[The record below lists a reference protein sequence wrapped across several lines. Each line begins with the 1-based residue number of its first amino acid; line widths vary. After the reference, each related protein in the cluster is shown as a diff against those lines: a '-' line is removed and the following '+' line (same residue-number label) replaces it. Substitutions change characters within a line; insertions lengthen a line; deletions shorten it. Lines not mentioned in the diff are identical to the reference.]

1 MADQWFYSH
10 EGVRLGPC
18 SARQLKE
25 LAASGGLLPTD
36 TVWRQGTPQGVPAH
50 RVKNLFVIARVDTP
64 GSEEV
69 DLSRLPA
76 TAPVSTAIPPA
87 IASYARPLPP
97 DARADR
103 AEVPTERPSELAE
116 DAMAPTTLAADAAGQ
131 TPGQPPAQS
140 RQGQPQPR
148 KKARALA
155 VKGAII
161 VSQDGTRVRYRK
173 KCTVCGFEES
183 NRSSMLI
190 RRGQIRAGFFCP
202 TCRKNRPVVIQGI
215 TQ

>member
-10 EGVRLGPC
+10 EGVRLGPY

-64 GSEEV
+64 GSEGG

-76 TAPVSTAIPPA
+76 TVPVSTAIPPA
-87 IASYARPLPP
+87 IASHARPRPP

-103 AEVPTERPSELAE
+103 AEVPTEGPSGELAE

-131 TPGQPPAQS
+131 TPGQRPAQS

-161 VSQDGTRVRYRK
+161 VSQDGTSVYFRK
-173 KCTVCGFEES
+173 KCTE
-183 NRSSMLI
+183 
-190 RRGQIRAGFFCP
+190 
-202 TCRKNRPVVIQGI
+202 
-215 TQ
+215 